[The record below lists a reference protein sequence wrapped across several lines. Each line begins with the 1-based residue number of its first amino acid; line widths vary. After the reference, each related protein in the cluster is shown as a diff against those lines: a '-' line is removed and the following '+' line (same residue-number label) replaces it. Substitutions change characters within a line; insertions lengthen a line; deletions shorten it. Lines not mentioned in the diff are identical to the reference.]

1 MELPTIAEPEVIQEI
16 PVEQITPPT
25 IEPIDNGQSMAVD
38 FADIV
43 PPEVAASAEL
53 ILDVQIETID
63 MESLFAPVSEVQ
75 FDAIMA
81 VQAVPFEEVPFLDPI
96 AEIPVALE
104 EPALPALDLADTTA
118 LAVPEVMA
126 MEEMVWFRR
135 RRLAAV
141 GINKEADVYYHAKV
155 VSGKGAAFKVDIRFS
170 DPAAVKNAKINF
182 NLSGKN
188 GFKAKMG
195 VPLPAQFASAASASK
210 GQVFSDVVLV
220 LFLIN
225 MFLIAVTGAGW

>member
-1 MELPTIAEPEVIQEI
+1 MDA
-16 PVEQITPPT
+16 
-25 IEPIDNGQSMAVD
+25 
-38 FADIV
+38 
-43 PPEVAASAEL
+43 
-53 ILDVQIETID
+53 
-63 MESLFAPVSEVQ
+63 LFAPVSEVQ

-81 VQAVPFEEVPFLDPI
+81 VQA
-96 AEIPVALE
+96 APVALE
-104 EPALPALDLADTTA
+104 EPVAVFDTPALALAVEEPALPAMDLSTTTA
-118 LAVPEVMA
+118 LAMPEVMA

-135 RRLAAV
+135 RRLAAAAGV
-141 GINKEADVYYHAKV
+141 KEADVYYHAKV
-155 VSGKGAAFKVDIRFS
+155 ASGKGAAFKVDIRFS

-210 GQVFSDVVLV
+210 GQVFADVVLV